1 MQRLLSISLLVAW
14 IAWGCRQSPESRTAR
29 LSGDCPAAVSGTF
42 SIVAVDPN
50 TGLCGAARL
59 AIEAGKTIVID
70 TPQTIALA
78 DQLGICVLGW

>member
-1 MQRLLSISLLVAW
+1 MQRLLSISLFVALV
-14 IAWGCRQSPESRTAR
+14 AWGCRKGSEPRTAR

-59 AIEAGKTIVID
+59 AIEAGRTIAID
-70 TPQTIALA
+70 KPQTITLA
-78 DQLGICVLGW
+78 DRSGVCGLGR